1 MFVGPSLLHFL
12 PFTLF
17 WGMDFDK
24 NSISV
29 KVSHLIR
36 VFIHEFV
43 K

>member
-1 MFVGPSLLHFL
+1 MFIGPSLLHLL

-17 WGMDFDK
+17 WGMRFDK

-29 KVSHLIR
+29 EVSHLIR
-36 VFIHEFV
+36 VFIHLLV